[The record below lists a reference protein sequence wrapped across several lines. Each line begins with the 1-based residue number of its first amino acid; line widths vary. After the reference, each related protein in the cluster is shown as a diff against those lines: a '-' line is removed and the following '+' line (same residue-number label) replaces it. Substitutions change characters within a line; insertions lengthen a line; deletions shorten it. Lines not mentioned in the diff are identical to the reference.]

1 MMGTYRPFRFF
12 SRLIMIG
19 FYTGLL
25 ANSALAY
32 GGNRDDQKII
42 IAHRGASGYLPEHTI
57 AAKAMAYAMGADY
70 LEQDLVMTRDDRV
83 IVLHDHHLDQV
94 TDVRDV
100 FPDRARKDGKYY
112 VIDFTLAEL
121 EKLSVIE
128 RFKMSGGQRVPVFKD
143 RFPLGKSK
151 FRIHTFEEEIELV
164 QGLNKSTGRN
174 VGIYPEI
181 KSAAFHRQEG
191 KDISRTVLK
200 ILKAYG
206 YVKKSDKVYLQSF
219 EPQEL
224 KRIHDVLLPEMGM
237 DIKLIQLLWPADH
250 SAWINKKGSI
260 KEIAQFADG
269 IGPKMSMIVSKKS
282 VVGNILTTGLV
293 SRAHRA
299 GLAVHPYTFRRES
312 TEIPAYA
319 KNYTDL
325 LDIFL
330 FQIGVDGVFTDFTDI
345 TVNFLKTH
353 RK

>member
-1 MMGTYRPFRFF
+1 MMGIYRPFRFF
-12 SRLIMIG
+12 CRLIMIG
-19 FYTGLL
+19 LSAGLL
-25 ANSALAY
+25 ANSALSY

-128 RFKMSGGQRVPVFKD
+128 RFKISGGQRVPVFKD

-191 KDISRTVLK
+191 KDISRAVLK

-206 YVKKSDKVYLQSF
+206 YAKKSDKVYLQSF
-219 EPQEL
+219 EPPEL
-224 KRIHDVLLPEMGM
+224 KRIHDDLLPELGM
-237 DIKLIQLLWPADH
+237 DIKLVQLLWPADD
-250 SAWINKKGSI
+250 SEWVKKKGSI
-260 KEIAQFADG
+260 KGIAQYADG
-269 IGPKMSMIVSKKS
+269 IGPKMSMIVRKDST
-282 VVGNILTTGLV
+282 VGNIQTTGLV
-293 SRAHRA
+293 SRAHKA
-299 GLAVHPYTFRRES
+299 GLVVHPYTFRMES
-312 TEIPAYA
+312 SEIPAYA

-325 LDIFL
+325 LNIFL
-330 FQIGVDGVFTDFTDI
+330 FQIGVDGVFTDFTDK